1 MDFFLQ
7 QTVNG
12 LILGCVYA
20 LYALGFGLVMANLK
34 VFFVTHAAVFTL
46 GAITAWEITSRLGAP
61 LWLAVILSAVVSGI
75 ISVIGYFLLVRHL
88 IGKRNPDLM
97 IFISSLGGMIV
108 LTELADVLL
117 DGSVVRIPESAF
129 DVNAVTLGPIQV
141 NSLQLAMVVVTVLLV
156 VGIALLMKRTGF
168 GRAVRSV
175 AFRRDTSALLGIN
188 VDRISAG
195 VFFLAGALGGVAAT
209 FIGASFNVIDAHMG
223 ATYLV
228 VALAAMVVGGFGSI
242 PGVLVGGG
250 LIGLASS
257 YAVAFIGSAFRDI
270 AVFALLMAFLVFR
283 PAGIFKTN
291 ADLQRV

>member
-12 LILGCVYA
+12 LVLGCVYA

-34 VFFVTHAAVFTL
+34 VFFVTHAAVFTF
-46 GAITAWEITSRLGAP
+46 GAIVAWQVTSRLGMP
-61 LWLAVILSAVVSGI
+61 LWLAVIVAAIMSGL
-75 ISVIGYFLLVRHL
+75 ISVVGYYLLVRHL

-108 LTELADVLL
+108 LTELADQFL
-117 DGSVVRIPESAF
+117 DGSVVRIPESAYTVSALSF
-129 DVNAVTLGPIQV
+129 GPIQL
-141 NSLQLAMVVVTVLLV
+141 NTLQIAMVIVTLLLV
-156 VGIALLMKRTGF
+156 VGISVLMKRTGF

-188 VDRISAG
+188 VDFVSAG

-209 FIGASFNVIDAHMG
+209 FIGASFNVIDGHMG

-270 AVFALLMAFLVFR
+270 AVFALLMVFLIFR

-291 ADLQRV
+291 DDLQRV